1 MFTKLTDF
9 GYKRSGKEAFG
20 FYIAYLLFGIVL
32 GALAGAL
39 YASVTLDAS
48 SGFQDG
54 VAAGQRVG
62 GVIAILFPLV
72 LAFLVVTKRNLTKDF
87 LSILLA
93 ILSGILGLFGG
104 GLLGLIPVAYL
115 TTKK

>member
-1 MFTKLTDF
+1 MFTKLTEF

-20 FYIAYLLFGIVL
+20 FYIAYLFFGIVL

-39 YASVTLDAS
+39 YASVTLDGN
-48 SGFQDG
+48 SGYEDG
-54 VAAGQRVG
+54 VSAGQRVG
-62 GVIAILFPLV
+62 GVISILYPLV
-72 LAFLVVTKRNLTKDF
+72 LAFLVVTRRNLTKDF
-87 LSILLA
+87 LSIILA
-93 ILSGILGLFGG
+93 VLSGILGIFGG